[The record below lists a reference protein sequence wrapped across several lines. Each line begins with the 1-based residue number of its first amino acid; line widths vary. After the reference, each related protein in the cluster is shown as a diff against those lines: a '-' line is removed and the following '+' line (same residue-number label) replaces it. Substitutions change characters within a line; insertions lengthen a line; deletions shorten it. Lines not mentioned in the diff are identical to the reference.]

1 MVLADSHE
9 ISRVPRYSG
18 TTPTPHNTS
27 PSTRLSRSTVR
38 LPRLFNSQQLVARSP
53 GRRIQH
59 GPTTPNTQRPPPLT
73 RIWFSL
79 LRFRS
84 PLLTEYLLLRVL
96 RCFTSPRN
104 PPTNYLLHWRVT
116 THNHG
121 RVSPFGHPRINAH
134 QATPRGLTQPI
145 TSFIGLAYPG
155 IHHAPKKQKTQTFF
169 THRQQKIPR
178 TKPQKR
184 KNKQQQHNYRC
195 YFYRIRVHYTV
206 LTQHTTP
213 HTTPNKRPCLPGVI
227 HRTTLVLL

>member
-1 MVLADSHE
+1 M
-9 ISRVPRYSG
+9 
-18 TTPTPHNTS
+18 
-27 PSTRLSRSTVR
+27 
-38 LPRLFNSQQLVARSP
+38 
-53 GRRIQH
+53 
-59 GPTTPNTQRPPPLT
+59 
-73 RIWFSL
+73 
-79 LRFRS
+79 
-84 PLLTEYLLLRVL
+84 
-96 RCFTSPRN
+96 
-104 PPTNYLLHWRVT
+104 T

-213 HTTPNKRPCLPGVI
+213 HTTPNNQQSGILLQSRGDFIEQQPCCSRYPTACHKTKQTITNQTQTHLLLCKTLYNQQGLKDRKKFLFHQLPKP
-227 HRTTLVLL
+227 HT